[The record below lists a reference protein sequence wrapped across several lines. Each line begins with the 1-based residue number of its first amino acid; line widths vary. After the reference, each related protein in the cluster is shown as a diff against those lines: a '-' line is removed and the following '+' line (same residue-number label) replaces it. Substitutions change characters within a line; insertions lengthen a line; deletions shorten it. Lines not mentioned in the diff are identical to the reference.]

1 MVKKLPNIITVIRLI
16 LIPLFVL
23 TFYSDIENRKTV
35 YSLIFALSGLSD
47 VLDGYIA
54 RKFNC
59 ESKFG
64 KLMDP
69 FADKMMQICVAGCVA
84 SVEKQLIWVPIFLA
98 VKELFMICGAA
109 GLLKQKNIV
118 VQSNWA
124 GKLATVIYFI
134 AFMALLIF
142 DNVIKPEITQL
153 LCGAFA
159 VFSVMALL
167 IYIRKYLK
175 MYNEQKT
182 KNMTV

>member
-1 MVKKLPNIITVIRLI
+1 MVKKIPNIITVIRLI
-16 LIPLFVL
+16 LIPLFIMS
-23 TFYSDIENRKTV
+23 FYSDYENRKTV
-35 YSLIFALSGLSD
+35 YLIIFVLSGISD

-54 RKFNC
+54 RRFNC

-69 FADKMMQICVAGCVA
+69 FADKLMQISVAVCVA
-84 SVEKQLIWVPIFLA
+84 SIEKQLMWVPLFLI
-98 VKELFMICGAA
+98 VKELFMILGAA

-124 GKLATVIYFI
+124 GKLATVIYFVS
-134 AFMALLIF
+134 FFALLIF
-142 DNVIKPEITQL
+142 EHSIKPEITQL

-159 VFSVMALL
+159 LFSVLALV

-175 MYNEQKT
+175 VCREMKT
-182 KNMTV
+182 LTKGL

>member
-1 MVKKLPNIITVIRLI
+1 MIKKIPNIITVIRLI

-23 TFYSDIENRKTV
+23 TFGSDIQNRKAI
-35 YSLIFALSGLSD
+35 YLIIFVLSGISD
-47 VLDGYIA
+47 VADGYIA

-69 FADKMMQICVAGCVA
+69 FADKMMQISVAFCVA
-84 SVEKQLIWVPIFLA
+84 SIEKQLIWVPLFLI
-98 VKELFMICGAA
+98 VKELFMILGAA

-124 GKLATVIYFI
+124 GKLATVIYFVTFF
-134 AFMALLIF
+134 AMLIF
-142 DNVIKPEITQL
+142 EHTLKPAISQL

-159 VFSVMALL
+159 FFSALAL
-167 IYIRKYLK
+167 VIYIRKYMK
-175 MYNEQKT
+175 VYRNQKNEG
-182 KNMTV
+182 M